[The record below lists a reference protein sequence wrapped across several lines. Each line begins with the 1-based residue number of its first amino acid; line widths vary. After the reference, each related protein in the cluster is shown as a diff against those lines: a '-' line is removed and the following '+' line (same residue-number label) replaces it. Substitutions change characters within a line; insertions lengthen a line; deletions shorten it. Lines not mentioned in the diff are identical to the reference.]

1 MIFAIY
7 TSASMIVKE
16 TSRSIIRAAWVSL
29 LPGVSVQPIDQ
40 VIYLGSWLSQGE
52 REDSSWERLR
62 A

>member
-1 MIFAIY
+1 MRSGDD
-7 TSASMIVKE
+7 TKE